1 MGDRLLSIV
10 IPVRNQA
17 RALER
22 LLTRL
27 RALAPPAGW
36 RTEIVAAYTPSDD
49 DALAVLERSGAK
61 IVPSP
66 GIGPGVARNAGV
78 AAAGGELLY
87 FIDADACPVGDDFL
101 VRLVA
106 TARKLK
112 EFGAFGGPILLA
124 PHQRW
129 NPVALGDHLAC
140 WFNWSPAR
148 KSQRTTLFQP
158 TVSLVMR
165 RPEFDALGGF
175 DPSLRVL
182 EDFELQARV
191 LRRRLPI
198 YFIRELAVT
207 HEARG
212 TLWRSWRHSW
222 YWGAPFRSAYL
233 EQVKG
238 YELPYP
244 PDSPRFW
251 RNLPHL
257 YRRRMRLVL
266 RAAWRVSRRGTL
278 IAAPFIAATV
288 FAWALAVVLGKG
300 QPAAAQAAPV

>member
-1 MGDRLLSIV
+1 MTERTLSIV
-10 IPVRNQA
+10 VPVRNQG
-17 RALER
+17 RALRR
-22 LLTRL
+22 LLDRL
-27 RALAPPAGW
+27 STLKQPAGW
-36 RTEIVAAYTPSDD
+36 RVETIGVYTPSEDD
-49 DALAVLERSGAK
+49 TLAVLERSGVT
-61 IVPSP
+61 IVPCP
-66 GIGPGVARNAGV
+66 GIGPGIARNAGV
-78 AAAGGELLY
+78 AAATGELLY

-106 TARKLK
+106 IARRLK
-112 EFGAFGGPILLA
+112 DFGAFGGPILLA

-140 WFNWSPAR
+140 WFNWHPAR
-148 KSQRTTLFQP
+148 PSQRTTLFQP

-165 RPEFDALGGF
+165 RAVFDTLGGF
-175 DPSLRVL
+175 DPALRVL
-182 EDFELQARV
+182 EDFDLQSRV
-191 LRRRLPI
+191 LRQRLPI

-212 TLWRSWRHSW
+212 SLWRSWRHSW
-222 YWGAPFRSAYL
+222 YWGAPFRSAYV

-238 YELPYP
+238 YALPYP
-244 PDSPRFW
+244 PDSTRFW

-266 RAAWRVSRRGTL
+266 RAAWKVSRRDTV

-300 QPAAAQAAPV
+300 QPRAVQAAPV